1 MASLFSDLLAFF
13 GITAVAPQNLGELFP
28 WLLSILVALTL
39 FLFVFGMIKDFVHT
53 FGRGK
58 F

>member
-1 MASLFSDLLAFF
+1 MASLFYDLLTFF
-13 GITAVAPQNLGELFP
+13 GITAAAPQNLGELFP

-39 FLFVFGMIKDFVHT
+39 FVFGMIKDFVHT

>member
-1 MASLFSDLLAFF
+1 M
-13 GITAVAPQNLGELFP
+13 APQNLGELFP

>member
-1 MASLFSDLLAFF
+1 MASLFYDLLTFF
-13 GITAVAPQNLGELFP
+13 GINAAAPQNLGELFP

-39 FLFVFGMIKDFVHT
+39 FLFVFVMIKDSVHT

>member
-1 MASLFSDLLAFF
+1 MASLFYDLLTFF
-13 GITAVAPQNLGELFP
+13 GITAATPQNLGELFP

>member
-1 MASLFSDLLAFF
+1 MASIFYDLLTFF
-13 GITAVAPQNLGELFP
+13 GITTEAPQTLGELFP

-39 FLFVFGMIKDFVHT
+39 FLFVFGMIRDFVRA

>member
-1 MASLFSDLLAFF
+1 MASIFNDLLSFF
-13 GITAVAPQNLGELFP
+13 GITAAAPQNLGELFP

-53 FGRGK
+53 FAKGK

>member
-13 GITAVAPQNLGELFP
+13 GISATAPQNLGELFP
-28 WLLSILVALTL
+28 WAFSILVALTL

-53 FGRGK
+53 FSRGK

>member
-1 MASLFSDLLAFF
+1 MASLFNELLTFF
-13 GITAVAPQNLGELFP
+13 GISTTAPETLGELFP
-28 WLLSILVALTL
+28 WLLSILVALAL
-39 FLFVFGMIKDFVHT
+39 FLFVFGMIRDFVRA

>member
-1 MASLFSDLLAFF
+1 MASLFYDLLTFF
-13 GITAVAPQNLGELFP
+13 GINTTAPQNLGELLP
-28 WLLSILVALTL
+28 WLLSVLVALAL
-39 FLFVFGMIKDFVHT
+39 FLFVFGMIRDFVRA